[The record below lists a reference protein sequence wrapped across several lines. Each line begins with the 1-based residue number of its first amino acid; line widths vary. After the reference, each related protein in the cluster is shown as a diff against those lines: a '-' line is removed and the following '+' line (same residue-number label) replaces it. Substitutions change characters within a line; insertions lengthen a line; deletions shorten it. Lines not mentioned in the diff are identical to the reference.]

1 MLALFLVYKYREQG
15 VGSSTLAFRTAVF
28 FHIFKAGEGKREASE
43 ECQTCASSVPRS
55 LHSSEKCKKITPVLQ
70 ANLHPPW
77 PENSATIS
85 DPPRPIK
92 ACRTQAPCQ
101 EDDEEIIEKIHA

>member
-70 ANLHPPW
+70 ANLHPPR

-85 DPPRPIK
+85 DPPRPK
-92 ACRTQAPCQ
+92 PA
-101 EDDEEIIEKIHA
+101 EHKHHVKKMMKK

>member
-43 ECQTCASSVPRS
+43 ECQTCASGVPRS
-55 LHSSEKCKKITPVLQ
+55 LHSSEKCKQITLVLQ
-70 ANLHPPW
+70 ANLHPPR
-77 PENSATIS
+77 PENSGTIS
-85 DPPRPIK
+85 DPP
-92 ACRTQAPCQ
+92 
-101 EDDEEIIEKIHA
+101 